1 MSQQIELVEI
11 KKSIKRLESKIDQVL
26 SIKNNDNDNNN
37 TIELKQ
43 YHHPHKIEYKDVKLD
58 SNEKVKEWLL
68 KQEYIFIESLE
79 KLKPSYN
86 IKNETKYQDFFI
98 NDGNYD
104 CDCFST
110 QSSRTSSDSFSNVSD
125 ICNLF
130 SSFQNLVSTTSSEK
144 FN

>member
-26 SIKNNDNDNNN
+26 SIKNNDNDI
-37 TIELKQ
+37 IELKE
-43 YHHPHKIEYKDVKLD
+43 YHHPHKIEYKDAKLD

-68 KQEYIFIESLE
+68 NQEYIFIERLE
-79 KLKPSYN
+79 QLKPSYN
-86 IKNETKYQDFFI
+86 IKNDIKYQDFFT
-98 NDGNYD
+98 NDDNYD

-110 QSSRTSSDSFSNVSD
+110 QSSRSSSDSFSDVSD

>member
-1 MSQQIELVEI
+1 M
-11 KKSIKRLESKIDQVL
+11 
-26 SIKNNDNDNNN
+26 
-37 TIELKQ
+37 IELKQ
-43 YHHPHKIEYKDVKLD
+43 YDHPHKIEYKDFNKLD

-79 KLKPSYN
+79 QLKPSYN
-86 IKNETKYQDFFI
+86 IKNEIKYQDFFI

-125 ICNLF
+125 MCNLF